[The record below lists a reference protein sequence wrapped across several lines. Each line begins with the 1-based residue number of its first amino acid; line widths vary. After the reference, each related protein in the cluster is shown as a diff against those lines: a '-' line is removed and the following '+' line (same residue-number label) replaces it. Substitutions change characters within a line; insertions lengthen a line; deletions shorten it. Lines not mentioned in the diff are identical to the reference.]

1 MEPRDIQSEAQQLRA
16 RFENGK
22 INRAK
27 FARIFK
33 VPGGQSMVYQH
44 INAMKPISMEAA
56 RAYMDGFKC
65 KLYEISPYLAEEAD
79 RQAAL
84 SDSDKNQATEHKASE
99 RESEYRTNI
108 VTLPKNNSSEVAE
121 ILQLIEAMSEKGH
134 VMLLTHARNVVK
146 EYPKVK
152 ANRAK

>member
-1 MEPRDIQSEAQQLRA
+1 MNARDIQSEAQCLRA
-16 RFENGK
+16 KFENGK

-56 RAYMDGFKC
+56 RAYMEGFRC
-65 KLYEISPYLAEEAD
+65 GLYEISPYLAKEAN
-79 RQAAL
+79 RQASL
-84 SDSDKNQATEHKASE
+84 SGFNDQHKVTERGPEYKA
-99 RESEYRTNI
+99 N
-108 VTLPKNNSSEVAE
+108 VVALPKNNSPEVE
-121 ILQLIEAMSEKGH
+121 ELIHLIESMSEKGH

-146 EYPKVK
+146 EYPKAK
-152 ANRAK
+152 ANRVK